1 MIRALFVTSELS
13 PLVKSGG
20 LADVS
25 AALPRALRQVGIDCR
40 VLLPAYPAV
49 CQALSGARDVAVVD
63 AFATLPAATL
73 TSGTL
78 AGLPVLALRCNP
90 LYGRDGTAYQDAHG
104 QDWPDNARRFA
115 LLSHVAALLGSD
127 ASPLP
132 WRPDLLHCNDWP
144 TGLVAA
150 YRHFGGGKRA
160 AVLFGLHN
168 LAYQGKFDPT
178 FVSAFGLPAACLQMH
193 GVEFHGRFS
202 FLKAG
207 LYYSDHIVTVSPTYA
222 AEIQTE
228 EFGCGLHG
236 LLYGRRNQLT
246 GILNGI
252 DDDVWNPATDPYI
265 AQRYSRRSLFRKRA
279 NKIDLQERLGL
290 AVEPDVL
297 LLGMVSRLVPQK
309 GVDLVLDIL
318 PDLMNL
324 PVQLMILGAGEPSL
338 ESALTTAASANPGR
352 IAVSIGFDEARAH
365 QIEAGADFFLM
376 PSASEPCG
384 LNQMYSQRYGTP
396 PIVHAVGGLA
406 DSVVSLTPRSNMDRR
421 ATGLAFSPFDRRYLL
436 AAIEAACEAFRDGQ
450 SYSQLQLAGMA
461 RSFGWAASARRYES
475 LYRQLARRSPSTS
488 SPSSRARASP
498 SLPATAR
505 PTH

>member
-25 AALPRALRQVGIDCR
+25 AGLPRAMRDLGIDCR
-40 VLLPAYPAV
+40 ILLPAYPAV
-49 CQALSGARDVAVVD
+49 CEALSGARDVAVVH
-63 AFATLPAATL
+63 AFATLPTATL
-73 TSGTL
+73 ASGTL
-78 AGLPVLALRCNP
+78 AGLPVLVLRCNP
-90 LYGRDGTAYQDAHG
+90 LYGRDGTAYQDDHG

-115 LLSHVAALLGSD
+115 LLSHVAALLGND
-127 ASPLP
+127 TSPLR

-144 TGLVAA
+144 TGLVGT

-168 LAYQGKFDPT
+168 LAYQGNFDPT
-178 FVSAFGLPAACLQMH
+178 LIGAFGLPAACFQMH

-252 DDDVWNPATDPYI
+252 DEEAWNPATDPYI
-265 AQRYSRRSLFRKRA
+265 AQRYSRRSLSRKRA

-290 AVEPDVL
+290 AIEPDVP
-297 LLGMVSRLVPQK
+297 LLGVVSRLVPQK
-309 GVDLVLDIL
+309 GVDLVLGIL

-324 PVQLMILGAGEPSL
+324 PAQLVVLGAGEPSL
-338 ESALTTAASANPGR
+338 ESALRTAAAANPGR

-406 DSVVSLTPRSNMDRR
+406 DSVVSLTLRSTTDRT
-421 ATGLAFSPFDRRYLL
+421 ATGLAFSPFDRRSLL
-436 AAIEAACEAFRDGQ
+436 AAIDAACNVYRDGQ
-450 SYSQLQLAGMA
+450 RYRQLQLAGMA
-461 RSFGWAASARRYES
+461 RCFGWAASAKRYES
-475 LYRQLARRSPSTS
+475 LYRQLVRRQAPTGARRRWRLW
-488 SPSSRARASP
+488 SRIVG
-498 SLPATAR
+498 T
-505 PTH
+505 TVE